1 VHNNANIV
9 VGNRRDKDSNFVYP
23 MIRKFA
29 SIGFNYYVNVLFPKL
44 KISDTQAG
52 IKLVDRSSAMK
63 IFKLLE
69 GITLAD
75 GFIYDICLLV
85 LARKLGMRVVES
97 PCSFEMQSSTIGVG
111 KKFVGTGFKMA
122 KEVLEFRNVIKDNI
136 LLIQ

>member
-1 VHNNANIV
+1 
-9 VGNRRDKDSNFVYP
+9 
-23 MIRKFA
+23 
-29 SIGFNYYVNVLFPKL
+29 L

-52 IKLVDRSSAMK
+52 IKLIDRSSAMK

-97 PCSFEMQSSTIGVG
+97 PCVFEMQSSTIGVG
-111 KKFVGTGFKMA
+111 KKFIGTAFKMA
-122 KEVLEFRNVIKDNI
+122 KEVFELKNVIKENK